1 MKSWFLGQVLFLS
14 VEELSTAFP
23 QAICTFTISSS
34 WDVQRIPQNIK
45 DQLRPRSLNRL
56 MGK

>member
-1 MKSWFLGQVLFLS
+1 MESWFLGQILFLS
-14 VEELSTAFP
+14 VEELSTFSLKP
-23 QAICTFTISSS
+23 SVLSLYHLP
-34 WDVQRIPQNIK
+34 WDVQRIAQNIK